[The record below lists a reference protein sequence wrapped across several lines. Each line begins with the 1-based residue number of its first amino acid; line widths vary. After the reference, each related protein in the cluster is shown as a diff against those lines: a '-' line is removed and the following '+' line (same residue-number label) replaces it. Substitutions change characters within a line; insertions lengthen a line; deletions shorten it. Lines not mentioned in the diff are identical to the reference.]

1 MSIMKILDFFLF
13 YFAKY
18 CDFSVKM
25 LHILN
30 LFFSKNV
37 TFLKPIC
44 SVSFFADFQRKC
56 YNILAFWPESEVK
69 I

>member
-1 MSIMKILDFFLF
+1 MQKVNVRMIFNKKI
-13 YFAKY
+13 